1 MSKKRT
7 HGLFDEHFRL
17 EKINTLKDPL
27 VKLNAIINWEDFRP
41 IIDNAFPINEPSKG
55 GRPNYDRVMMF
66 KVLVIQ
72 RIYNLSD
79 DAAEFQILDRMSF
92 NRFLGLQL
100 CDSVPDSKTIWH
112 YREQLVNGGVFDSA
126 FDLLN
131 TKLCKASLVLNT
143 GTIVDARITEVPKQR
158 NTRDENQ
165 KIKKGDIPE
174 NWKDK
179 PNKLRQKDID
189 ADWLK
194 KNGKNYYGYKNHVKI
209 DTDSKL
215 ITEYQVTPASVHD
228 SVVLDDLLNKSDKGK
243 TIHADSAYSGEPCNK
258 IIRKYKMKNK
268 VHKKSY
274 RNSPLSKYQ
283 KKKNKEKSSIRARVE
298 HVFAQF
304 WVSIAGNSYIRYIG
318 LERIAAAIGMQNIVY
333 NLQRV
338 CYIQTQQ
345 TRLILL

>member
-1 MSKKRT
+1 MSNKKSRSF
-7 HGLFDEHFRL
+7 FDEHFRL

-27 VKLNAIINWEDFRP
+27 VKLNAIIRWEDFRP
-41 IIDNAFPINEPSKG
+41 IIDTAFSVNDPSKG

-66 KVLVIQ
+66 KVLIIQ

-92 NRFLGLQL
+92 NRFLGLEL
-100 CDSVPDSKTIWH
+100 CDNVPDSKTIWH
-112 YREQLVNGGVFDSA
+112 YREQLVKGGVFDSV

-131 TKLCKASLVLNT
+131 TKLVKAGLVLST
-143 GTIVDARITEVPKQR
+143 GSIVDARITEVPRQR
-158 NTRDENQ
+158 NSRDENKQ
-165 KIKKGDIPE
+165 IKKGDIPE
-174 NWKDK
+174 DWKDN
-179 PNKLRQKDID
+179 PNKNRQKDID
-189 ADWLK
+189 ADWLR

-228 SVVLDDLLNKSDKGK
+228 SAALDDLLNESDEGK
-243 TIHADSAYSGEPCNK
+243 ILHADSAYSGEPCKK

-268 VHKKSY
+268 VHKKAY
-274 RNSPLSKYQ
+274 RNKPLSDYQ
-283 KKKNKEKSSIRARVE
+283 KKKNTEKSSIRARVE

-304 WVSIAGNSYIRYIG
+304 WVSMAGNTYIRYIG
-318 LERIAAAIGMQNIVY
+318 LERIAATIGMQNIVY

-338 CYIQTQQ
+338 CYIQTQ
-345 TRLILL
+345 RSRPILL